1 MTESSGVLGVPLGV
15 PVAQAAVPQV
25 MGQVPAVTAQV
36 RAVDAQVHSFN
47 TTGKWKYHLFDR

>member
-1 MTESSGVLGVPLGV
+1 MTEPSGVLEVPL
-15 PVAQAAVPQV
+15 AQEAAPQV

-47 TTGKWKYHLFDR
+47 TTGKLKYHLFDR

>member
-1 MTESSGVLGVPLGV
+1 MTEPSGVLEVPL
-15 PVAQAAVPQV
+15 AQEAAPQV